1 MDTEAPPA
9 LAASLGSLLRRTIR
23 RSLERVANLAKEH
36 STKLLSALAW
46 AALVSVPP
54 PFIGI
59 LRYRRSESE
68 PLPVLSYVAFLLLY
82 ASLYLRRRVGVAPA
96 RAMLRRGLGYA
107 AVGLA
112 AFLSALFFYSSFVS
126 AVPLPLAILGWL
138 LLLPAAYCFYRLIVL
153 HLDEEEA
160 AGDAT

>member
-1 MDTEAPPA
+1 MGWLRVVGPLGEPAP
-9 LAASLGSLLRRTIR
+9 
-23 RSLERVANLAKEH
+23 
-36 STKLLSALAW
+36 LSC
-46 AALVSVPP
+46 
-54 PFIGI
+54 
-59 LRYRRSESE
+59 ESR
-68 PLPVLSYVAFLLLY
+68 AH
-82 ASLYLRRRVGVAPA
+82 RRV
-96 RAMLRRGLGYA
+96 AMLRHGLGYA

>member
-1 MDTEAPPA
+1 M
-9 LAASLGSLLRRTIR
+9 
-23 RSLERVANLAKEH
+23 
-36 STKLLSALAW
+36 
-46 AALVSVPP
+46 
-54 PFIGI
+54 
-59 LRYRRSESE
+59 
-68 PLPVLSYVAFLLLY
+68 LSYVAFLLLY

-96 RAMLRRGLGYA
+96 RAVLRRGLGYA